1 MDIEFLKTYNYDY
14 EVFGSNMIKWMNE
27 WMLRT

>member
-27 WMLRT
+27 WMLHT